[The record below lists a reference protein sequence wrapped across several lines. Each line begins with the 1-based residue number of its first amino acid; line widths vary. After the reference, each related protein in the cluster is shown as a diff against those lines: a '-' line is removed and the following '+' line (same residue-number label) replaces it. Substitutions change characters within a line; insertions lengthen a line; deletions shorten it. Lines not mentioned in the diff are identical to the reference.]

1 MTLGQFLSVLRARW
15 WVLLL
20 VLALTVGTTV
30 GVSLMLPKQYT
41 ASASVVVDFKPDP
54 VSAVVFGG
62 MPSPAIMATQVD
74 ILNSERVALRVV
86 RNLRLADNADV
97 RAQWQEAT
105 QGEGTIEQWLIAL
118 FRKNLAVQ
126 PSRESSVITVAYTA
140 PDPRFAAGLANAFVE
155 AYTQTSL

>member
-126 PSRESSVITVAYTA
+126 PSRESSVITVASA
-140 PDPRFAAGLANAFVE
+140 FSAGVE
-155 AYTQTSL
+155 PARDAE